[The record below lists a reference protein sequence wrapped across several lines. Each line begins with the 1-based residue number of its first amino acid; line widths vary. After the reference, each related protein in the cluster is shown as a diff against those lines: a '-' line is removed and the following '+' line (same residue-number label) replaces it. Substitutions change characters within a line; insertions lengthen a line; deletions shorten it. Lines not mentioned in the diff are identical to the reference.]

1 MRRTFP
7 LLLSAAALLA
17 AGLTACG
24 DSGDSA
30 GKGGPSG
37 SGGGTRSV
45 TVGAIAI
52 VDTAPVYLAQ
62 SQGFF
67 KKHGIDAKIT
77 SVQGGAASITGVMG
91 GQFAFGFA
99 NTTSLLT
106 AQQQGLPLK
115 VVANGVAST
124 GERDTDYSAVLVPAG
139 SPVKSA
145 KDLAGRTV
153 AVNQLKNIGDTTV
166 RAAVRKDGGDASK
179 VEFVEMPF
187 PDMPAAL
194 SKGRV
199 DAVWEVEPFVT
210 QATGQ
215 GARAVAWPY
224 ADAAPDLTVAMY
236 FTTQQTVQ
244 KDPEL
249 VKDFT
254 AAMNEALAYAD
265 AHPDAVRETLKSYT
279 SIPAEAIAK
288 IKLPKWPTEINRES
302 VQTVADDARQD
313 GTLTKD
319 ADLPALLP

>member
-7 LLLSAAALLA
+7 LLLTAAALLA
-17 AGLTACG
+17 AGVTACG
-24 DSGDSA
+24 DSGEPA
-30 GKGGPSG
+30 GKGASSG

-45 TVGAIAI
+45 TIGAIAI

-124 GERDTDYSAVLVPAG
+124 GERDTDYSAVLVPEG

-194 SKGRV
+194 AKGRV

-215 GARAVAWPY
+215 GPAPSPGPTPTPRRTSPWPC
-224 ADAAPDLTVAMY
+224 
-236 FTTQQTVQ
+236 
-244 KDPEL
+244 
-249 VKDFT
+249 
-254 AAMNEALAYAD
+254 
-265 AHPDAVRETLKSYT
+265 T
-279 SIPAEAIAK
+279 SPRS
-288 IKLPKWPTEINRES
+288 PRSRRTRSW
-302 VQTVADDARQD
+302 
-313 GTLTKD
+313 
-319 ADLPALLP
+319 

>member
-7 LLLSAAALLA
+7 LLLTAAALLA
-17 AGLTACG
+17 AGVTACG
-24 DSGDSA
+24 DPGEPA
-30 GKGGPSG
+30 GKGASSG

-45 TVGAIAI
+45 TIGAIAI

-124 GERDTDYSAVLVPAG
+124 GERDTDYSAVLVPEG

-194 SKGRV
+194 AKGRV

-236 FTTQQTVQ
+236 FTTQPTLQ

-265 AHPDAVRETLKSYT
+265 AHPDAVREILKSYT

-288 IKLPKWPTEINRES
+288 IKLPKWPAEINRES

-319 ADLPALLP
+319 ADVAALLP